1 MTFVRTQVY
10 ITPEHHAFLK
20 EESQKR
26 GVALTELLRCILD
39 EYVHQARPKEDFM
52 KIVAMGR
59 SGRINVSKEHDKYI
73 AEALNSEHVR

>member
-20 EESQKR
+20 EEAQKR

-52 KIVAMGR
+52 KIVALGESGR
-59 SGRINVSKEHDKYI
+59 SDVSDKHDKYI
-73 AEALNSEHVR
+73 SEALKSEHVR